1 MPLTEFA
8 YNNMTYRKLNLD
20 RDKIDSCREL
30 STRIVAPVQ
39 KYIDRHSTTSTERS
53 VLRIFGVEDAH
64 MEMPHVSLIVDRL
77 SKDKLRKGIAWW
89 FGKAMVHTGLD
100 AKTLGEKLAKDKIKL
115 EDIPDVPADKIKRVV
130 SKLAAEGVERID
142 KARVARDRLRV
153 GIGEGPQPHKYLI
166 VATGNIY
173 DDCAQAVSA
182 VESGADIIAVIRT
195 TAQSLL
201 DYVPDGVSTEGA
213 GGTLAT
219 QANFKIMRKALDEAS
234 KKAGR
239 YVKLTNYSSGLC
251 MSEIAAM
258 GAVERLDVLLNDSM
272 YGILFRDINMK
283 RTFVDQYFS
292 RLICARAGIMINT
305 GEDNY
310 LTTTDAYRNAHHVLT
325 SQFINEQFAQRA
337 NLSPELM
344 GLGHAFEID
353 PTLEDGFLL
362 ELAQA
367 QMVREIFPRAPIKF
381 MPPTKYMTGDIM
393 MGNVMDAMFNVCGI
407 ITEQSIQLL
416 GIPTEAMHNP
426 HLQDRYW
433 ALRNAN
439 YIFNNARHIGDEITF
454 KPNGIIAR
462 RAHTVLE
469 NTHKY
474 LRKIES
480 LGLMKAISKGVFADI
495 ERAEDGGKGLDGV
508 FQKDRRYMNPILDL
522 LKKGDVK

>member
-1 MPLTEFA
+1 
-8 YNNMTYRKLNLD
+8 MTYRKLNLD
-20 RDKIDSCREL
+20 RDKIDQCRHIAV
-30 STRIVAPVQ
+30 RIVSPVQ
-39 KYIDRHSTTSTERS
+39 RYIERHSTTSTERA
-53 VLRIFGVEDAH
+53 VLRVMGVEDAH
-64 MEMPHVSLIVDRL
+64 MEMPHASLIVDRMD
-77 SKDKLRKGIAWW
+77 KDRLRRGISWW
-89 FGKAMVHTGLD
+89 FGRALVHTGLSP
-100 AKTLGEKLAKDKIKL
+100 AALGKKLAADEIKL
-115 EDIPDVPADKIKRVV
+115 EDIPDVPEEK
-130 SKLAAEGVERID
+130 SKKAAEHAAAAGLKRID
-142 KARVARDRLRV
+142 EARRRRDRAREKL
-153 GIGEGPQPHKYLI
+153 GEGPQPWKYLI

-182 VESGADIIAVIRT
+182 VECGADIIAVIRT

-201 DYVPDGVSTEGA
+201 DYVPDGVTTEGT

-219 QANFKIMRKALDEAS
+219 QSNFRVMRAALDEAGERV
-234 KKAGR
+234 GR
-239 YVKLTNYSSGLC
+239 YVRLTNYSSGLC

-292 RLICARAGIMINT
+292 RMICARAGIIINT

-310 LTTTDAYRNAHHVLT
+310 LTTTDAYRNAHHVFA
-325 SQFINEQFAQRA
+325 SQFINEQFALNA
-337 NLSPELM
+337 GLPSELM

-353 PTLEDGFLL
+353 PSIEDGFLY

-381 MPPTKYMTGDIM
+381 MPPTKFMPGDVLQ
-393 MGNVMDAMFNVCGI
+393 GNVHDAMFNMCAI

-433 ALRNAN
+433 ALKNAN
-439 YIFNNARHIGDEITF
+439 YIFKNARHIGDEITF
-454 KPNGIIAR
+454 VPNGKIAR

-474 LRKIES
+474 LRKIEEQ
-480 LGLMKAISKGVFADI
+480 GLMKAIGRGMFADI
-495 ERAEDGGKGLDGV
+495 ERDENGGKGLEGV
-508 FQKDRRYMNPILDL
+508 FQKERNYFNPVFDM
-522 LKKGDVK
+522 LKEREA

>member
-1 MPLTEFA
+1 
-8 YNNMTYRKLNLD
+8 MTYRKLNLD

-30 STRIVAPVQ
+30 ATRIVSPVQ

-53 VLRIFGVEDAH
+53 VLRVFGVEDAH

-77 SKDKLRKGIAWW
+77 SKDMLRKGIAWW
-89 FGKAMVHTGLD
+89 FGKAIVHTGLS
-100 AKTLGEKLAKDKIKL
+100 AKALGEKLAKDKLKL
-115 EDIPDVPADKIKRVV
+115 EDIPDVPADKVKRAVE
-130 SKLAAEGVERID
+130 KLAAEGVARID
-142 KARVARDRLRV
+142 KARIARDRLKI

-201 DYVPDGVSTEGA
+201 DYVPDGISTEGA

-219 QANFKIMRKALDEAS
+219 QANFRVMRKALDEAS

-292 RLICARAGIMINT
+292 RLICARSGIMINT

-337 NLSPELM
+337 KLAPELM
-344 GLGHAFEID
+344 GLGHAF
-353 PTLEDGFLL
+353 
-362 ELAQA
+362 
-367 QMVREIFPRAPIKF
+367 
-381 MPPTKYMTGDIM
+381 
-393 MGNVMDAMFNVCGI
+393 
-407 ITEQSIQLL
+407 
-416 GIPTEAMHNP
+416 
-426 HLQDRYW
+426 
-433 ALRNAN
+433 RN
-439 YIFNNARHIGDEITF
+439 GSD
-454 KPNGIIAR
+454 
-462 RAHTVLE
+462 
-469 NTHKY
+469 
-474 LRKIES
+474 
-480 LGLMKAISKGVFADI
+480 
-495 ERAEDGGKGLDGV
+495 
-508 FQKDRRYMNPILDL
+508 DRRWFSP
-522 LKKGDVK
+522 